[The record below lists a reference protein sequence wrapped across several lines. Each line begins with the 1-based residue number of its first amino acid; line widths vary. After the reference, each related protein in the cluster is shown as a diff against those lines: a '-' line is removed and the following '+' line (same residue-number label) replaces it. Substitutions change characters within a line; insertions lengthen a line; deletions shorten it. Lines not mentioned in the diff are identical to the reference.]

1 VVFVRSLINPHSP
14 AGRLVFEHVD
24 EYKLF
29 LSRPLLEE
37 IFEALNR
44 PELTAKYRT
53 REVNYPRIFQLLEQ
67 APVVQ
72 VGEIPL
78 VVRDPKDDMVV
89 ATAVAAHAGY
99 IVSEDHDLLDLD
111 LSESHGFRVINVATF
126 LNLLLRPE

>member
-1 VVFVRSLINPHSP
+1 M
-14 AGRLVFEHVD
+14 FEHAD
-24 EYKLF
+24 EYELF

-37 IFEALNR
+37 IFEVLNR

-67 APVVQ
+67 APAVE

-78 VVRDPKDDMVV
+78 VVRGSDDDMVV

-99 IVSEDHDLLDLD
+99 IVSEDNDLLDLD
-111 LSESHGFRVINVATF
+111 LSESHGLRVINIATF
-126 LNLLLRPE
+126 LNLLLRPD